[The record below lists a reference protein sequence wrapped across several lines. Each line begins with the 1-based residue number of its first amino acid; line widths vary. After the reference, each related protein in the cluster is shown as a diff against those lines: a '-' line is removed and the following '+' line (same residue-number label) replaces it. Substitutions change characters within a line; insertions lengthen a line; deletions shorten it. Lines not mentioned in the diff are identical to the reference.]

1 MRYRFLD
8 CTLDSERR
16 ELRRAGEFVPLR
28 PRVFQ
33 LLLHLLEQR
42 DRAVSKTELFER
54 LWPRRIVS
62 DATLNSC
69 IKELRKAVG
78 DTGDTQ
84 RVIQTLHGHGFRFV
98 AGLVPE
104 HPAAEAPPPALRGRP
119 PDGAREPADAADTHA
134 VPREYKQVS
143 VLVCSIADA
152 ESHAVRL
159 GAEAMDELMQ
169 SLLDTAR
176 AVIERYGGI
185 VSEWSGS
192 GFSALFGAPIA
203 LEDHG
208 RRAVQAAM
216 DLLTSVVGR
225 GAENSVQVK
234 MGLNTGAVV
243 VGQLTADPHRIYTAV
258 GDTTW
263 RASRIHERAPPGTL
277 LASDAS
283 YHLVEADTEAEPAE
297 PVEQSLTWRIRS
309 VKVRRGGVP
318 QWVVRR
324 RSRFVGRERELDLL
338 RQGLRQA
345 DAGWGNA
352 ICIVG
357 EAGIG
362 KSRLLDEF
370 RALASGGAS
379 VFQADAHC
387 LAHQTTTPYF
397 PIIGLLRQLCG
408 TVDAD
413 GIEAIA
419 AKVDEA
425 LRAARI
431 ASSDARPLLLEL
443 LDVPVEAQLLA
454 ELGPEARRV
463 RTFSYLTHL
472 IVGRA
477 MRGVCILTLEDLHWI
492 DPTSEALLDQLIS
505 RVEAFRLLIIVT
517 CRPGYRPPWS
527 TSSAVT
533 QLALRRLSEAES
545 ADLIAS
551 VPRSPPLQQALAR
564 QIITSAEG
572 NPFFLEELTWTLAHD
587 GSPPGNRVAVPS
599 TVQAVI
605 AARIDQLPAA
615 DKRLLQIAAAI
626 GSRTDERLLHAV
638 SEYDAASF
646 TTSIHNLQSRE
657 FLYETVTV
665 PVCEYRFRHALTQ
678 DVAYQSLLSG
688 TRGHY
693 HQRIAE
699 ILERDFPDT
708 SSSQPEV
715 LAQHWAA
722 ANRFERAFGY
732 WQRAGVRASERS
744 ANREAVEHL
753 KHALEMNDR
762 LERTPERMRARLEV
776 LLALGPPLMATRGFA
791 APEVDADYSE
801 ARELCTQV
809 GTPRQRFIAA
819 WGFWLHN
826 IHRGR
831 IALAKAMV
839 KEILEL
845 TARIDDRDCWL
856 QAHHA
861 GWSMDLTHGDLES
874 CRHHAEQ
881 GIRLYDRARHHAQ
894 AYLYGIHDP
903 GLCARGAAAAVAWF
917 LGRPDEALRLASHT
931 LELARELTHPY
942 SWLLALNDML
952 SVRCV
957 RREYAEGYRV
967 ACELLEVCA
976 QQHVPN
982 YLAYAGVERGWTV
995 AMLGGL
1001 DAGIDEMLRSLAAYR
1016 ALGLERH
1023 RIRFLTMLADALRAR
1038 GRIQEGLDAVA
1049 EAERLL
1055 TTTEEIRWAPE
1066 VHRMRGRL
1074 LLARSSAEGPA
1085 AESSFGAAVA
1095 EARAQGAVSLELRA
1109 ATDLARLCVSDQRS
1123 RQGRELLVPLLARIA
1138 EGSDL
1143 PDLNDARQVL
1153 ESCDGGASRRPASN
1167 DWCRR

>member
-98 AGLVPE
+98 ARLVPE
-104 HPAAEAPPPALRGRP
+104 HPSAEAPPPALRGP
-119 PDGAREPADAADTHA
+119 PLEGAREPGNGADTHA

-185 VSEWSGS
+185 ICEWSGS

-216 DLLTSVVGR
+216 DLLTSVARR
-225 GAENSVQVK
+225 GAEDSVRVR

-243 VGQLTADPHRIYTAV
+243 VGQLAADPHRIYTAV

-263 RASRIHERAPPGTL
+263 RASRIHDCALPGTL

-297 PVEQSLTWRIRS
+297 PVEQSPTWRIRS

-318 QWVVRR
+318 QRVVRR

-345 DAGWGNA
+345 DAGRGNA

-357 EAGIG
+357 EPGIG

-397 PIIGLLRQLCG
+397 PIVNLLRQLCG
-408 TVDAD
+408 ILDSD

-419 AKVDEA
+419 AKVAEA
-425 LRAARI
+425 LRTARI

-454 ELGPEARRV
+454 ELGPEARRA
-463 RTFSYLTHL
+463 RSFSYLTQL
-472 IVGRA
+472 IVSRA
-477 MRGVCILTLEDLHWI
+477 MRDVCVLTLEDLHWI
-492 DPTSEALLDQLIS
+492 DATSEALLDQLIA

-551 VPRSPPLQQALAR
+551 VPRSPPLQQAVAR

-587 GSPPGNRVAVPS
+587 GSLPGNRVAVPS

-605 AARIDQLPAA
+605 AARIDQLPAT

-626 GSRTDERLLHAV
+626 GSRIDERLLHAV
-638 SEYDAASF
+638 SEYDASSF
-646 TTSIHNLQSRE
+646 STSIHNLQSRE

-708 SSSQPEV
+708 TSSQPGV

-744 ANREAVEHL
+744 ANQEAVEHL

-791 APEVDADYSE
+791 APEVDADYTE
-801 ARELCTQV
+801 AGELCRQV
-809 GTPRQRFIAA
+809 GTPRQRFTAA

-831 IALAKAMV
+831 VALAKALV

-874 CRHHAEQ
+874 CRQHAEQ

-903 GLCARGAAAAVAWF
+903 GLCARGTAAAAAWF
-917 LGRPDEALRLASHT
+917 LGRPDEALRLATDT

-942 SWLLALNDML
+942 SWLLALGDML
-952 SVRCV
+952 SVRCL
-957 RREYAEGYRV
+957 RREFAEGYRI
-967 ACELLEVCA
+967 ACELIEVCA

-995 AMLGGL
+995 AMLGEL
-1001 DAGIDEMLRSLAAYR
+1001 DAGIDEMSRSLAAYR

-1023 RIRFLTMLADALRAR
+1023 CIRFLTMLADALRAR
-1038 GRIQEGLDAVA
+1038 GLIQEGLDAVA

-1074 LLARSSAEGPA
+1074 LLARSPAEGPA
-1085 AESSFGAAVA
+1085 AESSFRAAVA
-1095 EARAQGAVSLELRA
+1095 EARAQGAVSFEVRA
-1109 ATDLARLCVSDQRS
+1109 ATDLARLYVSDQRS
-1123 RQGRELLVPLLARIA
+1123 SQGRELLVPLLARIA
-1138 EGSDL
+1138 EGSGL

-1153 ESCDGGASRRPASN
+1153 ESCAAGARLRPASN
-1167 DWCRR
+1167 DRCRR